1 MHTYKYKVT
10 TCKLFVHNFFFLP
23 YQDKR
28 SVESV
33 CLCFARLV
41 DNYQNDRRIL
51 KEIAVQGLLT
61 YIQQLVSHTS

>member
-1 MHTYKYKVT
+1 M
-10 TCKLFVHNFFFLP
+10 L
-23 YQDKR
+23 QDKR

-61 YIQQLVSHTS
+61 YIQQLVSMKCAL